1 MAIAGRT
8 EKKTRTRAPKYFMA
22 SIVGSSGPT
31 LIIAMTKEK
40 AVCAVVTMSAATTAD
55 VLAAG
60 RHGFTVIDTL
70 NAPLFPSVP
79 AVA

>member
-1 MAIAGRT
+1 MAIAVRT

-31 LIIAMTKEK
+31 LIIAM
-40 AVCAVVTMSAATTAD
+40 SAATTAD

-70 NAPLFPSVP
+70 NAPLLPSVP